1 MGTSITMPSPLAFDN
16 YRGYYF
22 EFGMKERT
30 NLFTAWLAVVSI
42 SLPKWPPFGKAL
54 VASHK
59 KTPTNHAKKSIRHA
73 R

>member
-1 MGTSITMPSPLAFDN
+1 MGTSNTMPSPLAFDN

-30 NLFTAWLAVVSI
+30 NFLSAWRAVANISI
-42 SLPKWPPFGKAL
+42 AKLPPSGNAL

-59 KTPTNHAKKSIRHA
+59 KTPTNHAKNKSDNP
-73 R
+73 